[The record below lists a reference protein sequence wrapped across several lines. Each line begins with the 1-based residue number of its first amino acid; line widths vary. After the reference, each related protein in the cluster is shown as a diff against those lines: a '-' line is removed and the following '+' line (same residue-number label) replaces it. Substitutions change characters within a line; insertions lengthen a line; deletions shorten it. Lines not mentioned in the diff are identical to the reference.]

1 MITYVL
7 WAMLVFFALYLVVAI
22 IGPTGWERLLGMNLA
37 ATKIVVLIIL
47 FATQSEGGTSY
58 LLDYAIVYALSG
70 FIGAIFITLFWSA
83 KQKGRKK

>member
-7 WAMLVFFALYLVVAI
+7 WAMVAFLALYLVVAI

-37 ATKIVVLIIL
+37 STKIIVLIIL
-47 FATQSEGGTSY
+47 FASQSVNSY

-70 FIGAIFITLFWSA
+70 FIGAIFITLFWNA

>member
-1 MITYVL
+1 MTTYVL
-7 WAMLVFFALYLVVAI
+7 WAMLAFFALYLTVAI
-22 IGPTGWERLLGMNLA
+22 KGPSGWERLLGMNLT
-37 ATKIVVLIIL
+37 ATKIIILIIL
-47 FATQSEGGTSY
+47 FASQSETSY